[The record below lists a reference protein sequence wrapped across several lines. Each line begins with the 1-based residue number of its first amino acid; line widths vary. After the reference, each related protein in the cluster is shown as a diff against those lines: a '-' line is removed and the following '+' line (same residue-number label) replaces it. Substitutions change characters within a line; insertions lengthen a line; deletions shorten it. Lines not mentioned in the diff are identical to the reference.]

1 MHPAPLLAYPSG
13 LGNPK
18 VALQSIKK
26 GGDKRQSAP
35 VGENAPLKKKNAI
48 LA

>member
-18 VALQSIKK
+18 VDLQSIKKK
-26 GGDKRQSAP
+26 GGDKRQSAH
-35 VGENAPLKKKNAI
+35 VGENAP
-48 LA
+48 